1 MDFSTRLLQKV
12 FRGYRGRARFRRLQ
26 SKFGELRRQQQ
37 RRLALQE
44 RLLAVRRRRDQVA
57 IIVQKRARGWLWR
70 KLLFLMVCSATK
82 IQCMAR
88 SRRARKRVAAERRRR
103 NGGPEI
109 VDMTDGPGKSCTIG
123 NVSFFLKVFRCGD
136 NYKLKV
142 TMTTS
147 MDPILLFGSIIMIF
161 FVFREWM

>member
-26 SKFGELRRQQQ
+26 SKFDEIRRQRQ
-37 RRLALQE
+37 RHLALQN

-57 IIVQKRARGWLWR
+57 IMIQKRVRGWLWR
-70 KLLFLMVCSATK
+70 KLLFLMVSCATK
-82 IQCMAR
+82 LQCMAR
-88 SRRARKRVAAERRRR
+88 CKRARKKVAAERRRR

-109 VDMTDGPGKSCTIG
+109 IDMTEGPGKTCTIG
-123 NVSFFLKVFRCGD
+123 NVTFYLKVFRCGD

-142 TMTTS
+142 KLLIYCISFLSTS
-147 MDPILLFGSIIMIF
+147 HQLLLLLKKI
-161 FVFREWM
+161 